1 MTQFSCSAQHKLCT
15 NQIKK
20 FALINLRQSY
30 LEKLFAIN
38 DFATNNFITNNFI
51 ANDIATSN
59 FAIENITASNFINND
74 FATNNSI
81 ITSNFA
87 IDNITAS
94 NFINNDFATNNSIIT
109 SNFAIDNSI
118 SSDFAINK
126 VHNNCLRTSKYNTIS
141 GNYST
146 TSSNCGSNHNLPS
159 KLHFQQLVDTLK
171 ERVGSSIGSTR
182 GPGIITSGAS
192 WCQGRRNSNLS
203 SKTGHKRPFD

>member
-51 ANDIATSN
+51 ANDIA
-59 FAIENITASNFINND
+59 
-74 FATNNSI
+74 
-81 ITSNFA
+81 TSNFA